1 MIAVRCRGFLLASIL
16 VLAAGFPSAELHA
29 ESPEE
34 IFERGNNAYDTGNF
48 EEAFE
53 AYATLARYQIEDPRL
68 EFNLGNAEFR
78 RGNLGRAILH
88 YERALK
94 LDPTDPDIEDNLNFA
109 RSRRLDR
116 VPPMERPAVVAWV
129 VGLQDRA
136 GPDRQAWLIVVL
148 IWTLSALLIWGLAE
162 RGRWSGRLG
171 WFSATLILL
180 IALGGLSW
188 FATYQ
193 RLEGRPKAVVVEQL
207 ADVLAGPGQNNATLA
222 TIHEGLDV
230 EVWGERNEWIQ
241 VRLPNGVSGWIARRA
256 VEIV

>member
-1 MIAVRCRGFLLASIL
+1 MTADRFRGVLLAAVL
-16 VLAAGFPSAELHA
+16 VLASGLPFGVARA

-34 IFERGNNAYDTGNF
+34 IFERGNNAYDR
-48 EEAFE
+48 EDYDEAFE
-53 AYATLARYQIEDPRL
+53 AYTTLTRYQIDDPRL

-88 YERALK
+88 YERASK
-94 LDPTDPDIEDNLNFA
+94 LDPTDPDIEDNLDYA

-148 IWTLSALLIWGLAE
+148 VWMLSALLIWGLAE

-180 IALGGLSW
+180 IVIGGLSW
-188 FATYQ
+188 FGTHQ
-193 RLEGRPKAVVVEQL
+193 RLEGRPKAVVVEQQ

-230 EVWGERNEWIQ
+230 EVWGERNEWVQ